1 MKGLNIKNKVLV
13 YIVVYFYYGLQG
25 TATAIFKYSDL
36 GLHFEVGGV
45 DFPHKLLCMPTLGGR
60 GSGFAF
66 FWFRCRRLWSLTG
79 ASTSLPGF
87 AIGISSAC
95 TDAALCTDPEIVIT

>member
-1 MKGLNIKNKVLV
+1 MKGLNIKNKVSV
-13 YIVVYFYYGLQG
+13 YIVVYLYYGPQG
-25 TATAIFKYSDL
+25 TATAISKYSDL

-66 FWFRCRRLWSLTG
+66 FLVSVYAFMEFNRGFDEFTRVYYRDFQRMYRCVQFGLW
-79 ASTSLPGF
+79 P
-87 AIGISSAC
+87 
-95 TDAALCTDPEIVIT
+95 